1 MTQIICLAN
10 SRKFE
15 ERCIA
20 GINPTTGQWIRPV
33 SSLYPE
39 DGRVPANVRLIQG
52 KEPALLDILEIPLDN
67 NGPDFGFESENFTIA
82 SGSWQR
88 IGQVQPTD
96 VLQYCG
102 NYPHIL
108 HNSNKYVNLRY
119 LQSLPFQQRR
129 TLQLIYATKFSV
141 QAIPNTQG
149 SRKWQGTLVTIT
161 GQQLTNASI
170 TDPVLVNRLESGYS
184 PQNPCLVT
192 VSLSLPHKPSKD
204 WEGDDPCWKLIAGA
218 IELSEYDLIL
228 VEMKRLG
235 WSVEQGREYL
245 LRTYNKKSR
254 SQLDAI
260 EITQFLSYLKSL
272 PNPSSR

>member
-10 SRKFE
+10 SWKFE

-20 GINPTTGQWIRPV
+20 GINPTTGRWIRPV
-33 SSLYPE
+33 SSFYPE
-39 DGRVPANVRLIQG
+39 DGRVPVRVRLIQG
-52 KEPALLDILEIPLDN
+52 KEPALLDILEIPLEK
-67 NGPDFGFESENFTIA
+67 NGPDFGFESENLIIA

-88 IGQVQPTD
+88 VGQIQPTD

-108 HNSNKYVNLRY
+108 HNSNKYVNVGY
-119 LQSLPFQQRR
+119 LKSLPFQQRR
-129 TLQLIYATKFSV
+129 TLQLIYATEFAV
-141 QAIPNTQG
+141 QAISKAQG

-161 GQQLTNASI
+161 GEQLINASI
-170 TDPVLVNRLESGYS
+170 TDPVFVKRLESGYR

-192 VSLSLPHKPSKD
+192 VSLSLPHRPSDD
-204 WEGDDPCWKLIAGA
+204 WEGDDPFWKLIAGV

-235 WSVEQGREYL
+235 WSLEQGREYL
-245 LRTYNKKSR
+245 LRTYNKRSR
-254 SQLDAI
+254 
-260 EITQFLSYLKSL
+260 
-272 PNPSSR
+272 